1 MPTTLSGKLLTNY
14 RTTSKYSEVFKYPSS
29 LDTSYE
35 LASYFLLD
43 DFLILVEEN
52 SASRKLI
59 IDNITNSTRVLTK
72 DLTTFQNPLYL
83 LDPVEKTLAIL
94 AKPNIVATL
103 KLTNGV
109 WGDLQSTTL
118 VSNLPEYT
126 AQPIFHSRKVF
137 IPSGSNVYI
146 VDVTRTDGAVVT
158 KTFST
163 TDQITAI
170 EVDLRANNFYMTGR
184 NTAIIY
190 SYDLNSVITASATLQ
205 QVGSFRVRADKR
217 PIYLNTITNL
227 FLGYQGYNLVS
238 SFNDG
243 SVYKFNTS
251 NRSAKEIM
259 SVLGDVHYLNGVKDQ
274 YSVISTSDLE
284 VKLYD
289 FSKEEEIQLE
299 HNSHDPL
306 KALKPFITSQFLLI
320 GDKTGSIS
328 FYKLEEIPTLKINY
342 VRLEAKEPTLRY
354 LDINAEVQSNNPNIK
369 IAAPI
374 EVKLEYRG
382 GVAVKTFQETG
393 QKRNFY
399 VPLTDYTNILKE
411 SSLFLG
417 SGLISYTLTS
427 LVSGVQVRDT
437 YDLSSLDQQ
446 ALTDENVVLQGKL
459 SKFYLKDV
467 YSAEDALYFKMMYLS
482 QAANSLLLT
491 FNNTEKILF
500 TKEKEEIVRSYYQN
514 IHNNGVLGNCNTI
527 ITFKDKNL
535 ITNKNEDWAQNYTV
549 INTNGISDADHTFI
563 RMDSTTRIST
573 KDFIQLKPSTTYKLS
588 IKRLTK
594 NNIYYKITLSTVAD
608 YRVPNSRLDEDVWVK
623 NSSFT
628 TFTTPATC
636 KYGIISLGSDTPLTT
651 NVLGRDIE
659 VTLEEYDDYKE
670 VAPVDKYHLFKL
682 PHVTSHLTSNKI
694 PLKVDLIE
702 NGVVRET
709 ISTTKEV
716 TPKYAYKDIK
726 YSTSDGDLRYQ
737 DELLLT
743 ELEQGPK
750 TEFLKDNTY
759 TPTIIP
765 ISKQDIKL
773 TDDSKLGN
781 IISGEGE
788 VGYLSFPI
796 RSDYAK
802 HLYKS
807 DTLVMDIYINGYRL
821 PRTNSQQ
828 QYNLEIGSLRVDYP
842 VRDLQ
847 KILTNQQL
855 NDLFNKNVS
864 DVACGVSMIAVVR
877 RKSLISTELVLC
889 SYTVSDTYQN
899 DIKALQGNGIYIP
912 FKTSHNNLTQ
922 AQLRLFIRNKGDN
935 LISRYNPS
943 NYTLTLDLK
952 NKQIL
957 VQLLGTTNLGIGS
970 ELIIVDSGYLT
981 NTVKYVNTNTTY
993 RMDSLPLVYFD
1004 SDNNIYNGLTA
1015 KAEDLDVMV
1024 NGLTLIPMK
1033 DYTVIEPTLIN
1044 TPTMLIFKNYL
1055 PVGSTVEV
1063 NYLPE
1068 NCQRVVTWSKPAV
1081 GTTNKFS
1088 LDDERNV
1095 FVKGTFETFVN
1106 NLKIDEDKV
1115 QVLNNR
1121 TIAINVDKPR
1131 NVMVRFSNK
1140 PHSNLKLIE
1149 DTCKFNTID
1158 INDNNYHSG
1167 IGDSELSLFDT
1178 TSLGRST
1185 DIGKVALYDLLEAE
1199 RNNHQQNEPIILDC
1213 NESST
1218 LLTDIYL
1225 DSKYIE
1231 NQYLTRDLIINANEV
1246 SLPNQKPDINN
1257 PNI

>member
-1 MPTTLSGKLLTNY
+1 MPTTLSGKLLANY
-14 RTTSKYSEVFKYPSS
+14 RTTSKYSEVFKYPPS
-29 LDTSYE
+29 LDAGFQ
-35 LASYFLLD
+35 LAAYFLLD

-59 IDNITNSTRVLTK
+59 IVNITNSTRVLTK
-72 DLTTFQNPLYL
+72 DITTFQNPLYL

-170 EVDLRANNFYMTGR
+170 EVDLRANNFYMAGR

-274 YSVISTSDLE
+274 YSVIATSDLE

-306 KALKPFITSQFLLI
+306 KALKPFITSQFLLL

-342 VRLEAKEPTLRY
+342 VRLEAKKPTLRY
-354 LDINAEVQSNNPNIK
+354 LDINAEIQSDNPNIK
-369 IAAPI
+369 VAAPI

-399 VPLTDYTNILKE
+399 VPLTEYTTILNE

-427 LVSGVQVRDT
+427 LVSGVQIRDT

-446 ALTDENVVLQGKL
+446 TLTDENVVFNGKL
-459 SKFYLKDV
+459 SKFYIKDL
-467 YSAEDALYFKMMYLS
+467 YTAEGALYFKMMYLS
-482 QAANSLLLT
+482 QASSSLLLT
-491 FNNTEKILF
+491 FNSREKILF
-500 TKEKEEIVRSYYQN
+500 TKETEDIARSYKQSMGT
-514 IHNNGVLGNCNTI
+514 NGLLDTCKTI
-527 ITFKDKNL
+527 ITFKDGN
-535 ITNKNEDWAQNYTV
+535 NQGEDN
-549 INTNGISDADHTFI
+549 
-563 RMDSTTRIST
+563 
-573 KDFIQLKPSTTYKLS
+573 
-588 IKRLTK
+588 
-594 NNIYYKITLSTVAD
+594 
-608 YRVPNSRLDEDVWVK
+608 
-623 NSSFT
+623 
-628 TFTTPATC
+628 
-636 KYGIISLGSDTPLTT
+636 
-651 NVLGRDIE
+651 
-659 VTLEEYDDYKE
+659 DYKE
-670 VAPVDKYHLFKL
+670 VAPVDKYRLFKL
-682 PHVTSHLTSNKI
+682 PKLTSPITSSKI
-694 PLKVDLIE
+694 PVRIDLVERGTI
-702 NGVVRET
+702 RET
-709 ISTTKEV
+709 INITKTV

-765 ISKQDIKL
+765 ISKHDIKL

-828 QYNLEIGSLRVDYP
+828 QYNLETGALRVDYP

-864 DVACGVSMIAVVR
+864 DAACGVTMIAVVR
-877 RKSLISTELVLC
+877 RKSLISTELLLC

-899 DIKALQGNGIYIP
+899 DIEALQGNGIYIP
-912 FKTSHNNLTQ
+912 FKTNHNNLTQ

-1015 KAEDLDVMV
+1015 RAEDLDVMV

-1044 TPTMLIFKNYL
+1044 TPTMLIFKNYI

-1106 NLKIDEDKV
+1106 NLKIDEGKV

-1121 TIAINVDKPR
+1121 TIAINVANPR

-1149 DTCKFNTID
+1149 DTCKFKTID
-1158 INDNNYHSG
+1158 INDNNYHSS

-1231 NQYLTRDLIINANEV
+1231 NQYLTRDLIIDANEV
-1246 SLPNQKPDINN
+1246 SLPNQKPDIIN

>member
-29 LDTSYE
+29 LDTGYE
-35 LASYFLLD
+35 LTSYFLLD

-59 IDNITNSTRVLTK
+59 IDNVTNSTRVLTK
-72 DLTTFQNPLYL
+72 DLTTLQNPLYL

-126 AQPIFHSRKVF
+126 AQPVFHSRKVF
-137 IPSGSNVYI
+137 IPSGSKVYI

-158 KTFST
+158 KTFSN

-170 EVDLRANNFYMTGR
+170 EVDLRANNFYMAGR
-184 NTAIIY
+184 NIAIIY
-190 SYDLNSVITASATLQ
+190 SYDLNSVITASATLK

-227 FLGYQGYNLVS
+227 FLGHQGYNLVS

-306 KALKPFITSQFLLI
+306 KALKPFITSQFLLL

-342 VRLEAKEPTLRY
+342 VRLEAKTPTLRY
-354 LDINAEVQSNNPNIK
+354 LDINAEIQSDNPNIK
-369 IAAPI
+369 VAAPI

-399 VPLTDYTNILKE
+399 VPLTEYTTILNE

-427 LVSGVQVRDT
+427 LVSGVQIRDT
-437 YDLSSLDQQ
+437 YDLSSLNQQ
-446 ALTDENVVLQGKL
+446 TLTDENVVFNGKL
-459 SKFYLKDV
+459 SKFYIKDL
-467 YSAEDALYFKMMYLS
+467 YTAEGALYFKMMYLS
-482 QAANSLLLT
+482 QARSSLLLT
-491 FNNTEKILF
+491 FNSREKILF
-500 TKEKEEIVRSYYQN
+500 TKETEDIARSYKQSMGT
-514 IHNNGVLGNCNTI
+514 NGLLDTCKTI
-527 ITFKDKNL
+527 ITFKDG
-535 ITNKNEDWAQNYTV
+535 
-549 INTNGISDADHTFI
+549 NTQGES
-563 RMDSTTRIST
+563 
-573 KDFIQLKPSTTYKLS
+573 
-588 IKRLTK
+588 
-594 NNIYYKITLSTVAD
+594 
-608 YRVPNSRLDEDVWVK
+608 
-623 NSSFT
+623 
-628 TFTTPATC
+628 
-636 KYGIISLGSDTPLTT
+636 
-651 NVLGRDIE
+651 
-659 VTLEEYDDYKE
+659 DDYKE
-670 VAPVDKYHLFKL
+670 VAPVDKYRLFKL
-682 PHVTSHLTSNKI
+682 PKLTSPITSSKI
-694 PLKVDLIE
+694 PVRIDLVERGTI
-702 NGVVRET
+702 RET
-709 ISTTKEV
+709 INITKTV
-716 TPKYAYKDIK
+716 TPKYSYKDIK

-743 ELEQGPK
+743 ELEQGSK
-750 TEFLKDNTY
+750 EEFLKDNTY
-759 TPTIIP
+759 TPTIVP
-765 ISKQDIKL
+765 ISKTEIKL

-796 RSDYAK
+796 RSDYAR

-821 PRTNSQQ
+821 PRSNSQQ
-828 QYNLEIGSLRVDYP
+828 QYNLETGALRVDYP

-847 KILTNQQL
+847 KILTSKQI
-855 NDLFNKNVS
+855 NDLFDKNIS
-864 DVACGVSMIAVVR
+864 DAACGVTMIAVVR
-877 RKSLISTELVLC
+877 RKSLISTELLLC

-899 DIKALQGNGIYIP
+899 DIEALQGNGIYIP
-912 FKTSHNNLTQ
+912 FKTTHTNLTQ

-1024 NGLTLIPMK
+1024 NGLTLIPDK

-1044 TPTMLIFKNYL
+1044 TPTMLIFKNYI
-1055 PVGSTVEV
+1055 PVDSTIEV

-1106 NLKIDEDKV
+1106 NLKIDEAKV

-1149 DTCKFNTID
+1149 DNCKFTTID
-1158 INDNNYHSG
+1158 INDNNYHTG
-1167 IGDSELSLFDT
+1167 IGDSELSLYDT

-1185 DIGKVALYDLLEAE
+1185 DIGKVVLYDLLESK
-1199 RNNHQQNEPIILDC
+1199 RDNHQQNEPIILDC

-1225 DSKYIE
+1225 DSRYIE
-1231 NQYLTRDLIINANEV
+1231 NQYITRDLIIDANEV
-1246 SLPNQKPDINN
+1246 NLPNRKPDITN

>member
-29 LDTSYE
+29 LDTGYE

-59 IDNITNSTRVLTK
+59 IDNVTNSTRVLTK
-72 DLTTFQNPLYL
+72 DLTTLQNPLYL

-126 AQPIFHSRKVF
+126 AQPVFHSRKVF
-137 IPSGSNVYI
+137 IPSGSKVYI

-158 KTFST
+158 KTFSN

-170 EVDLRANNFYMTGR
+170 EVDLRANNFYMAGR
-184 NTAIIY
+184 NIAIIY
-190 SYDLNSVITASATLQ
+190 SYDLNSVITASATLK

-227 FLGYQGYNLVS
+227 FLGHQGYNLVS

-306 KALKPFITSQFLLI
+306 KALKPFITSQFLLL

-342 VRLEAKEPTLRY
+342 VRLEAKTPTLRY
-354 LDINAEVQSNNPNIK
+354 LDINAEIQSDNPNIK
-369 IAAPI
+369 VAAPI

-399 VPLTDYTNILKE
+399 VPLTEYTSILNE

-427 LVSGVQVRDT
+427 LVSGVQIRDT
-437 YDLSSLDQQ
+437 YDLSSLNQQ
-446 ALTDENVVLQGKL
+446 TLTDENVVFNGKL
-459 SKFYLKDV
+459 SKFYIKDL
-467 YSAEDALYFKMMYLS
+467 YTAEGALYFKMMYLS
-482 QAANSLLLT
+482 QARSSLLLT
-491 FNNTEKILF
+491 FNSREKILF
-500 TKEKEEIVRSYYQN
+500 TKETEDIARSYKQSMGT
-514 IHNNGVLGNCNTI
+514 NGLLDTCKTI
-527 ITFKDKNL
+527 ITFKDG
-535 ITNKNEDWAQNYTV
+535 
-549 INTNGISDADHTFI
+549 NTQGES
-563 RMDSTTRIST
+563 
-573 KDFIQLKPSTTYKLS
+573 
-588 IKRLTK
+588 
-594 NNIYYKITLSTVAD
+594 
-608 YRVPNSRLDEDVWVK
+608 
-623 NSSFT
+623 
-628 TFTTPATC
+628 
-636 KYGIISLGSDTPLTT
+636 
-651 NVLGRDIE
+651 
-659 VTLEEYDDYKE
+659 DDYKE
-670 VAPVDKYHLFKL
+670 VAPVDKYRLFKL
-682 PHVTSHLTSNKI
+682 PKLTTPITSSKI
-694 PLKVDLIE
+694 PVRIDLVERGTI
-702 NGVVRET
+702 RET
-709 ISTTKEV
+709 INITKTV
-716 TPKYAYKDIK
+716 TPKYSYKDIK

-743 ELEQGPK
+743 ELEQGSK
-750 TEFLKDNTY
+750 EEFLKDNTY
-759 TPTIIP
+759 TPTIVP
-765 ISKQDIKL
+765 ISKTEIKL

-796 RSDYAK
+796 RSDYAR
-802 HLYKS
+802 HLYKN

-821 PRTNSQQ
+821 PRSNSQQ
-828 QYNLEIGSLRVDYP
+828 QYNLETGALRVDYP

-847 KILTNQQL
+847 KILTSKQI
-855 NDLFNKNVS
+855 NDLFDKNIS
-864 DVACGVSMIAVVR
+864 DAACGVTMIAVVR
-877 RKSLISTELVLC
+877 RKSLISTELLLC

-899 DIKALQGNGIYIP
+899 DIEALQGNGIYIP
-912 FKTSHNNLTQ
+912 FKTTHTNLTQ

-1024 NGLTLIPMK
+1024 NGLTLIPDK
-1033 DYTVIEPTLIN
+1033 DYTVIEPTLVN
-1044 TPTMLIFKNYL
+1044 TPTMLIFKNYI
-1055 PVGSTVEV
+1055 PVDSTIEV

-1106 NLKIDEDKV
+1106 NLKIDEAKV

-1149 DTCKFNTID
+1149 DNCKFTAID
-1158 INDNNYHSG
+1158 INDNNYHTG
-1167 IGDSELSLFDT
+1167 IGDSELSLYDT

-1185 DIGKVALYDLLEAE
+1185 DIGKVVLYDLLESK
-1199 RNNHQQNEPIILDC
+1199 RDNHQQNEPIILDC

-1225 DSKYIE
+1225 DSRYIE
-1231 NQYLTRDLIINANEV
+1231 NQYITRDLIIDANEV
-1246 SLPNQKPDINN
+1246 NLPNRKPDITN

>member
-1 MPTTLSGKLLTNY
+1 MPTTLSGNLLTNY
-14 RTTSKYSEVFKYPSS
+14 RTTSKYSEVFKYPPS
-29 LDTSYE
+29 LDAGFQ
-35 LASYFLLD
+35 LAAYFLLD

-52 SASRKLI
+52 SASKKLI
-59 IDNITNSTRVLTK
+59 IVNITNSTRVLTK

-170 EVDLRANNFYMTGR
+170 EVDLRANNFYMAGR

-190 SYDLNSVITASATLQ
+190 SYNLNSVITASATLQ

-306 KALKPFITSQFLLI
+306 KALKPFITSQFLLL

-342 VRLEAKEPTLRY
+342 VRLEAKKPTLRY
-354 LDINAEVQSNNPNIK
+354 LDINAEIQSDNPNIK
-369 IAAPI
+369 VAAPI

-399 VPLTDYTNILKE
+399 VPLTEYSTILNE

-427 LVSGVQVRDT
+427 LVSGVQIRDT

-446 ALTDENVVLQGKL
+446 TLTDENVVFNGKL
-459 SKFYLKDV
+459 SKFYIKDL
-467 YSAEDALYFKMMYLS
+467 YTAEGALYFKMMYLS
-482 QAANSLLLT
+482 QARSSLLLT
-491 FNNTEKILF
+491 FNSREKILF
-500 TKEKEEIVRSYYQN
+500 TKETEDIARSYKQSMGT
-514 IHNNGVLGNCNTI
+514 NGLLDTCKTI
-527 ITFKDKNL
+527 ITFKDGN
-535 ITNKNEDWAQNYTV
+535 NQGEDN
-549 INTNGISDADHTFI
+549 
-563 RMDSTTRIST
+563 
-573 KDFIQLKPSTTYKLS
+573 
-588 IKRLTK
+588 
-594 NNIYYKITLSTVAD
+594 
-608 YRVPNSRLDEDVWVK
+608 
-623 NSSFT
+623 
-628 TFTTPATC
+628 
-636 KYGIISLGSDTPLTT
+636 
-651 NVLGRDIE
+651 
-659 VTLEEYDDYKE
+659 DYKE
-670 VAPVDKYHLFKL
+670 VAPVDKYRLFKL
-682 PHVTSHLTSNKI
+682 PKLTSPITSSKI
-694 PLKVDLIE
+694 PVRIDLVERGTI
-702 NGVVRET
+702 RET
-709 ISTTKEV
+709 INITKTV

-765 ISKQDIKL
+765 ISKHDIKL

-807 DTLVMDIYINGYRL
+807 DTLIMDIYINGYRL

-828 QYNLEIGSLRVDYP
+828 QYNLETGALRVDYP

-847 KILTNQQL
+847 KILTSKQI
-855 NDLFNKNVS
+855 NDLFDKNIS
-864 DVACGVSMIAVVR
+864 DAACGVTMIAVVR
-877 RKSLISTELVLC
+877 RKSLISTELLLC

-899 DIKALQGNGIYIP
+899 DIEALQGNGIYIP
-912 FKTSHNNLTQ
+912 FKTNHNNLTQ

-1044 TPTMLIFKNYL
+1044 TPTMLIFKNYI

-1106 NLKIDEDKV
+1106 NLKIDEAKV

-1121 TIAINVDKPR
+1121 TIAINVANPR

-1149 DTCKFNTID
+1149 DSCKFNTID

-1185 DIGKVALYDLLEAE
+1185 DIGKVALYDLLEDE

-1231 NQYLTRDLIINANEV
+1231 NQYLTRDLIIDANEV
-1246 SLPNQKPDINN
+1246 SLPNQKPDIIN

>member
-1 MPTTLSGKLLTNY
+1 MPTTLSGNLLTNY
-14 RTTSKYSEVFKYPSS
+14 RTTSKYSEVFKYPPS
-29 LDTSYE
+29 LDAGFQ
-35 LASYFLLD
+35 LAAYFLLD

-59 IDNITNSTRVLTK
+59 IVNITNSTRVLTK

-137 IPSGSNVYI
+137 IPSGSKVYI

-170 EVDLRANNFYMTGR
+170 EVDLRANNFYMAGR

-306 KALKPFITSQFLLI
+306 KALKPFITSQFLLL

-342 VRLEAKEPTLRY
+342 VRLEAKKPTLRY
-354 LDINAEVQSNNPNIK
+354 LDINAEIQSDNPNIK
-369 IAAPI
+369 VAAPI

-399 VPLTDYTNILKE
+399 VPLTEYTTILNE

-427 LVSGVQVRDT
+427 LVSGVQIRDT

-446 ALTDENVVLQGKL
+446 TLTDENVVFNGKL
-459 SKFYLKDV
+459 SKFYIKDL
-467 YSAEDALYFKMMYLS
+467 YTAEGALYFKMMYLS
-482 QAANSLLLT
+482 QARSSLLLT
-491 FNNTEKILF
+491 FNSREKILF
-500 TKEKEEIVRSYYQN
+500 TKETEDIARSYKQSMGT
-514 IHNNGVLGNCNTI
+514 NGLLDTCKTI
-527 ITFKDKNL
+527 ITFKD
-535 ITNKNEDWAQNYTV
+535 
-549 INTNGISDADHTFI
+549 G
-563 RMDSTTRIST
+563 
-573 KDFIQLKPSTTYKLS
+573 
-588 IKRLTK
+588 
-594 NNIYYKITLSTVAD
+594 NNQGES
-608 YRVPNSRLDEDVWVK
+608 
-623 NSSFT
+623 
-628 TFTTPATC
+628 
-636 KYGIISLGSDTPLTT
+636 
-651 NVLGRDIE
+651 
-659 VTLEEYDDYKE
+659 DDYKE
-670 VAPVDKYHLFKL
+670 VTPVDKYRLFKL
-682 PHVTSHLTSNKI
+682 PKLTSPITSSKI
-694 PLKVDLIE
+694 PVRIDLVERGTI
-702 NGVVRET
+702 RET
-709 ISTTKEV
+709 INITKTV

-765 ISKQDIKL
+765 ISKHDIKL

-828 QYNLEIGSLRVDYP
+828 QYNLETGALRVDYP

-864 DVACGVSMIAVVR
+864 DAACGVTMIAVVR
-877 RKSLISTELVLC
+877 RKSLISTELLLC

-899 DIKALQGNGIYIP
+899 DIEALQGNGIYIP
-912 FKTSHNNLTQ
+912 FKTNHNNLTQ

-1044 TPTMLIFKNYL
+1044 TPTMLIFKNYI

-1106 NLKIDEDKV
+1106 NLKIDEAKV

-1121 TIAINVDKPR
+1121 TIAINVANPR

-1149 DTCKFNTID
+1149 DACKFNTID

-1185 DIGKVALYDLLEAE
+1185 DIGKVALYDLLEDE

-1231 NQYLTRDLIINANEV
+1231 NQYLTRDLIIDANEV
-1246 SLPNQKPDINN
+1246 SLPNHKPDIIN

>member
-1 MPTTLSGKLLTNY
+1 MPTTLSGELLANY
-14 RTTSKYSEVFKYPSS
+14 RTTSKYSEVFKYPPS
-29 LDTSYE
+29 LDAGFQ
-35 LASYFLLD
+35 LATYFLLD

-52 SASRKLI
+52 SASKKLI
-59 IDNITNSTRVLTK
+59 IVNITNSTRVLTK

-170 EVDLRANNFYMTGR
+170 EVDLRANNFYMAGR

-190 SYDLNSVITASATLQ
+190 SYNLNSVITASATLQ

-306 KALKPFITSQFLLI
+306 KALKPFITSQFLLL

-342 VRLEAKEPTLRY
+342 VRLEAKKPTLRY
-354 LDINAEVQSNNPNIK
+354 LDINAEIQSDNPNIK
-369 IAAPI
+369 VAAPI

-399 VPLTDYTNILKE
+399 VPLNEYSTILNE

-427 LVSGVQVRDT
+427 LVSGVQIRDT

-446 ALTDENVVLQGKL
+446 TLTDENVVFNGKL
-459 SKFYLKDV
+459 SKFYIKDL
-467 YSAEDALYFKMMYLS
+467 YTAEGALYFKMMYLS
-482 QAANSLLLT
+482 QARSSLLLT
-491 FNNTEKILF
+491 FNSREKILF
-500 TKEKEEIVRSYYQN
+500 TKETEDIARSYKQSMGT
-514 IHNNGVLGNCNTI
+514 NGLLDTCKTI
-527 ITFKDKNL
+527 ITFKDGN
-535 ITNKNEDWAQNYTV
+535 NQGEDN
-549 INTNGISDADHTFI
+549 
-563 RMDSTTRIST
+563 
-573 KDFIQLKPSTTYKLS
+573 
-588 IKRLTK
+588 
-594 NNIYYKITLSTVAD
+594 
-608 YRVPNSRLDEDVWVK
+608 
-623 NSSFT
+623 
-628 TFTTPATC
+628 
-636 KYGIISLGSDTPLTT
+636 
-651 NVLGRDIE
+651 
-659 VTLEEYDDYKE
+659 DYKE
-670 VAPVDKYHLFKL
+670 VAPVDKYRLFKL
-682 PHVTSHLTSNKI
+682 PKLTSPITSSKI
-694 PLKVDLIE
+694 PVRIDLVERGTI
-702 NGVVRET
+702 RET
-709 ISTTKEV
+709 INITKTV

-765 ISKQDIKL
+765 ISKHDIKL

-828 QYNLEIGSLRVDYP
+828 QYNLETGALRVDYP

-855 NDLFNKNVS
+855 NDLFDKNVS
-864 DVACGVSMIAVVR
+864 DAACGVSMIAVVR
-877 RKSLISTELVLC
+877 RKSLISTELLLC

-899 DIKALQGNGIYIP
+899 DIEALQGNGIYIP
-912 FKTSHNNLTQ
+912 FKTNHNNLTQ

-1015 KAEDLDVMV
+1015 RAEDLDVMV

-1044 TPTMLIFKNYL
+1044 TPTMLIFKNYI

-1106 NLKIDEDKV
+1106 NLKIDEAKV

-1121 TIAINVDKPR
+1121 TIAINVANPR

-1149 DTCKFNTID
+1149 DACKFNTID
-1158 INDNNYHSG
+1158 INDNNYHSN

-1231 NQYLTRDLIINANEV
+1231 NQYLTRDLIIDANEV
-1246 SLPNQKPDINN
+1246 SLPNQKPDIIN

>member
-1 MPTTLSGKLLTNY
+1 MSG
-14 RTTSKYSEVFKYPSS
+14 
-29 LDTSYE
+29 
-35 LASYFLLD
+35 
-43 DFLILVEEN
+43 
-52 SASRKLI
+52 
-59 IDNITNSTRVLTK
+59 STAPVSVDMAPEQRNMKSVLTRR
-72 DLTTFQNPLYL
+72 L
-83 LDPVEKTLAIL
+83 L
-94 AKPNIVATL
+94 
-103 KLTNGV
+103 
-109 WGDLQSTTL
+109 S
-118 VSNLPEYT
+118 SS
-126 AQPIFHSRKVF
+126 F
-137 IPSGSNVYI
+137 
-146 VDVTRTDGAVVT
+146 
-158 KTFST
+158 TFS
-163 TDQITAI
+163 
-170 EVDLRANNFYMTGR
+170 R
-184 NTAIIY
+184 
-190 SYDLNSVITASATLQ
+190 
-205 QVGSFRVRADKR
+205 
-217 PIYLNTITNL
+217 
-227 FLGYQGYNLVS
+227 
-238 SFNDG
+238 
-243 SVYKFNTS
+243 
-251 NRSAKEIM
+251 
-259 SVLGDVHYLNGVKDQ
+259 
-274 YSVISTSDLE
+274 
-284 VKLYD
+284 
-289 FSKEEEIQLE
+289 
-299 HNSHDPL
+299 
-306 KALKPFITSQFLLI
+306 
-320 GDKTGSIS
+320 
-328 FYKLEEIPTLKINY
+328 
-342 VRLEAKEPTLRY
+342 
-354 LDINAEVQSNNPNIK
+354 
-369 IAAPI
+369 
-374 EVKLEYRG
+374 
-382 GVAVKTFQETG
+382 
-393 QKRNFY
+393 
-399 VPLTDYTNILKE
+399 
-411 SSLFLG
+411 
-417 SGLISYTLTS
+417 
-427 LVSGVQVRDT
+427 
-437 YDLSSLDQQ
+437 
-446 ALTDENVVLQGKL
+446 
-459 SKFYLKDV
+459 
-467 YSAEDALYFKMMYLS
+467 
-482 QAANSLLLT
+482 
-491 FNNTEKILF
+491 EKILF
-500 TKEKEEIVRSYYQN
+500 TKETEDIARSYKQSMGT
-514 IHNNGVLGNCNTI
+514 NGLLDTCKTI
-527 ITFKDKNL
+527 ITFKDGN
-535 ITNKNEDWAQNYTV
+535 NQGEDN
-549 INTNGISDADHTFI
+549 
-563 RMDSTTRIST
+563 
-573 KDFIQLKPSTTYKLS
+573 
-588 IKRLTK
+588 
-594 NNIYYKITLSTVAD
+594 
-608 YRVPNSRLDEDVWVK
+608 
-623 NSSFT
+623 
-628 TFTTPATC
+628 
-636 KYGIISLGSDTPLTT
+636 
-651 NVLGRDIE
+651 
-659 VTLEEYDDYKE
+659 DYKE
-670 VAPVDKYHLFKL
+670 VAPVDKYRLFKL
-682 PHVTSHLTSNKI
+682 PKLTSPITSSKI
-694 PLKVDLIE
+694 PVRIDLVERGTI
-702 NGVVRET
+702 RET
-709 ISTTKEV
+709 INITKTV

-765 ISKQDIKL
+765 ISKHDIKL

-807 DTLVMDIYINGYRL
+807 DTLIMDIYINGYRL

-828 QYNLEIGSLRVDYP
+828 QYNLETGALRVDYP

-864 DVACGVSMIAVVR
+864 DAACGVTMIAVVR
-877 RKSLISTELVLC
+877 RKSLISTELLLC

-899 DIKALQGNGIYIP
+899 DIEALQGNGIYIP
-912 FKTSHNNLTQ
+912 FKTNHNNLTQ

-1044 TPTMLIFKNYL
+1044 TPTMLIFKNYI

-1106 NLKIDEDKV
+1106 NLKIDEAKV

-1121 TIAINVDKPR
+1121 TIAINVANPR

-1149 DTCKFNTID
+1149 DACKFNTID
-1158 INDNNYHSG
+1158 INDNNYHSS
-1167 IGDSELSLFDT
+1167 IGDSELSLFDI

-1231 NQYLTRDLIINANEV
+1231 NQYLTRDLIIDANEV
-1246 SLPNQKPDINN
+1246 SLPNQKPDIIN

>member
-1 MPTTLSGKLLTNY
+1 MPTTLSGELLANY
-14 RTTSKYSEVFKYPSS
+14 RTTSKYSEVFKYPPS
-29 LDTSYE
+29 LDAGFQ
-35 LASYFLLD
+35 LAAYFLLD

-59 IDNITNSTRVLTK
+59 IVNITNSTRVLTK

-137 IPSGSNVYI
+137 IPSGSKVYI

-170 EVDLRANNFYMTGR
+170 EVDLRANNFYMAGR

-190 SYDLNSVITASATLQ
+190 SYNLNSVITASATLQ

-251 NRSAKEIM
+251 NRSAKEII

-306 KALKPFITSQFLLI
+306 KALKPFITSQFLLL

-342 VRLEAKEPTLRY
+342 VRLEAKKPTLRY
-354 LDINAEVQSNNPNIK
+354 LDINAEIQSDNPNIK
-369 IAAPI
+369 VSAPI

-382 GVAVKTFQETG
+382 GVTVKTFQETG

-399 VPLTDYTNILKE
+399 VPLTEYNTILNE

-427 LVSGVQVRDT
+427 LVSGVQIRDT

-446 ALTDENVVLQGKL
+446 TLTDENVVFNGKL
-459 SKFYLKDV
+459 SKFYIKDL
-467 YSAEDALYFKMMYLS
+467 YTAEGALYFKMMYLS
-482 QAANSLLLT
+482 QARSSLLLT
-491 FNNTEKILF
+491 FNSREKILF
-500 TKEKEEIVRSYYQN
+500 TKETEDIARSYKQSMGT
-514 IHNNGVLGNCNTI
+514 NGLLDTCKTI
-527 ITFKDKNL
+527 ITFKDGNDQG
-535 ITNKNEDWAQNYTV
+535 EDN
-549 INTNGISDADHTFI
+549 
-563 RMDSTTRIST
+563 
-573 KDFIQLKPSTTYKLS
+573 
-588 IKRLTK
+588 
-594 NNIYYKITLSTVAD
+594 
-608 YRVPNSRLDEDVWVK
+608 
-623 NSSFT
+623 
-628 TFTTPATC
+628 
-636 KYGIISLGSDTPLTT
+636 
-651 NVLGRDIE
+651 
-659 VTLEEYDDYKE
+659 DYKE
-670 VAPVDKYHLFKL
+670 VAPVDKYRLFKL
-682 PHVTSHLTSNKI
+682 PKLTSPITSSKI
-694 PLKVDLIE
+694 PVRIDLVERGTI
-702 NGVVRET
+702 RET
-709 ISTTKEV
+709 INITKEV

-765 ISKQDIKL
+765 ISKHDIKL

-828 QYNLEIGSLRVDYP
+828 QYNLETGALRVDYP

-855 NDLFNKNVS
+855 NDLFDKNVS
-864 DVACGVSMIAVVR
+864 DAACGVTMIAVVR
-877 RKSLISTELVLC
+877 RKSLISTELLLC

-899 DIKALQGNGIYIP
+899 DIEALQGNGIYIP
-912 FKTSHNNLTQ
+912 FKTNHNNLTQ

-1015 KAEDLDVMV
+1015 RAEDLDVMV

-1044 TPTMLIFKNYL
+1044 TPTMLIFKNYI

-1106 NLKIDEDKV
+1106 NLKIDEAKV

-1121 TIAINVDKPR
+1121 TIAINVANPR

-1149 DTCKFNTID
+1149 DACKFNTID
-1158 INDNNYHSG
+1158 INDNNYHSS
-1167 IGDSELSLFDT
+1167 IGDSEISLFDT

-1231 NQYLTRDLIINANEV
+1231 NQYLTRDLIIDANEV
-1246 SLPNQKPDINN
+1246 SLPNQKPDIIN

>member
-29 LDTSYE
+29 LDTGYE
-35 LASYFLLD
+35 LVTYFLLD
-43 DFLILVEEN
+43 DFLIFVEEN

-59 IDNITNSTRVLTK
+59 IVNITTSARVLTK

-83 LDPVEKTLAIL
+83 LDPVENTLAII

-103 KLTNGV
+103 KLTKGV
-109 WGDLQSTTL
+109 WGDLQTL
-118 VSNLPEYT
+118 TLASDLPEYT
-126 AQPIFHSRKVF
+126 ADPIFRLNRVF
-137 IPSGSNVYI
+137 IPSGSNLVV
-146 VDVTRTDGAVVT
+146 VDVTRPDGAVVT

-170 EVDLRANNFYMTGR
+170 EVDLRENNFYMAGR
-184 NTAIIY
+184 NIAIIY
-190 SYDLNSVITASATLQ
+190 RYDLNSVITTAALN
-205 QVGSFRVRADKR
+205 QVCSFRLRADKR
-217 PIYLNTITNL
+217 PAYLNTITNL
-227 FLGYQGYNLVS
+227 FLGHQGRNLVS

-251 NRSAKEIM
+251 DHSAKEIM
-259 SVLGDVHYLNGVKDQ
+259 SVLGDVRYLNGIKDQ
-274 YSVISTSDLE
+274 YSVIATSDLE

-289 FSKEEEIQLE
+289 FSKNEEIQLE

-306 KALKPFITSQFLLI
+306 KALDPFITSQFLLL

-328 FYKLEEIPTLKINY
+328 FYKLEEIPILKINY

-354 LDINAEVQSNNPNIK
+354 LDINAEVQNDNPNIK
-369 IAAPI
+369 IAAPV

-399 VPLTDYTNILKE
+399 VPLTEYTNILKE

-417 SGLISYTLTS
+417 NGLISYTLTS

-437 YDLSSLDQQ
+437 YDLSNLDQQ
-446 ALTDENVVLQGKL
+446 TLTDENVVFNGKL
-459 SKFYLKDV
+459 SKFYIKDL
-467 YSAEDALYFKMMYLS
+467 YTAEGALYFKMMYLS
-482 QAANSLLLT
+482 QARSSLLLT
-491 FNNTEKILF
+491 FNSREKILF
-500 TKEKEEIVRSYYQN
+500 TKETEDIARSYKQSMGT
-514 IHNNGVLGNCNTI
+514 NGLLDTCNTI
-527 ITFKDKNL
+527 ITFKDGNDQG
-535 ITNKNEDWAQNYTV
+535 EDN
-549 INTNGISDADHTFI
+549 
-563 RMDSTTRIST
+563 
-573 KDFIQLKPSTTYKLS
+573 
-588 IKRLTK
+588 
-594 NNIYYKITLSTVAD
+594 
-608 YRVPNSRLDEDVWVK
+608 
-623 NSSFT
+623 
-628 TFTTPATC
+628 
-636 KYGIISLGSDTPLTT
+636 
-651 NVLGRDIE
+651 
-659 VTLEEYDDYKE
+659 DYKE
-670 VAPVDKYHLFKL
+670 VTPVDKYRLFKL
-682 PHVTSHLTSNKI
+682 PKLTSPITSSKI
-694 PLKVDLIE
+694 PVRIDLVERGTI
-702 NGVVRET
+702 RET
-709 ISTTKEV
+709 INITKTV

-750 TEFLKDNTY
+750 EEFLKDNTY

-828 QYNLEIGSLRVDYP
+828 QYNLETGALRVDYP

-864 DVACGVSMIAVVR
+864 DTACGVSMIAVVR
-877 RKSLISTELVLC
+877 RKSLISTELLLC
-889 SYTVSDTYQN
+889 SYTVTDTYQN
-899 DIKALQGNGIYIP
+899 DIEALQGNGIYIP
-912 FKTSHNNLTQ
+912 FKTTHSNLSQ
-922 AQLRLFIRNKGDN
+922 AELRLFIRNKGDN

-1004 SDNNIYNGLTA
+1004 NDNNIYNGLTA

-1068 NCQRVVTWSKPAV
+1068 NCQRVVAWAKPAV

-1115 QVLNNR
+1115 QVINNR
-1121 TIAINVDKPR
+1121 TIAINVAKPR

-1149 DTCKFNTID
+1149 DSYKFNTID

-1185 DIGKVALYDLLEAE
+1185 DIGKVALYDLLEDE

-1213 NESST
+1213 NESSN

-1231 NQYLTRDLIINANEV
+1231 NQYLTRDLIIDANEV
-1246 SLPNQKPDINN
+1246 SLPNHKPDIIN

>member
-1 MPTTLSGKLLTNY
+1 MPTTLSGDLLSNY
-14 RTTSKYSEVFKYPSS
+14 RATSKYSEVFKYPSS
-29 LDTSYE
+29 LDTGFE
-35 LASYFLLD
+35 LVTYFLLD
-43 DFLILVEEN
+43 DFLIFVEEN
-52 SASRKLI
+52 SKSRKLI
-59 IDNITNSTRVLTK
+59 IVNITNSTRVLTK
-72 DLTTFQNPLYL
+72 DLTSLQDPLYL
-83 LDPVEKTLAIL
+83 LDSVENTLAIL

-103 KLTNGV
+103 KLNKGV
-109 WGDLQSTTL
+109 WGDLQTNTL
-118 VSNLPEYT
+118 ESNLPEYT
-126 AQPIFHSRKVF
+126 AQPIFHSHRVF
-137 IPSGSNVYI
+137 IPSGSNLYI
-146 VDVTRTDGAVVT
+146 VDVTRPDGAVVT

-170 EVDLRANNFYMTGR
+170 EVDLRANNFYMAGR
-184 NTAIIY
+184 NIAIIY
-190 SYDLNSVITASATLQ
+190 SYDLNSVITESATLQ
-205 QVGSFRVRADKR
+205 QIGSFRLRADKR
-217 PIYLNTITNL
+217 PTYLNTITNL
-227 FLGYQGYNLVS
+227 FLGYQGYKLVS

-243 SVYKFNTS
+243 SVYKFNTNDHS
-251 NRSAKEIM
+251 TKEIM
-259 SVLGDVHYLNGVKDQ
+259 SVLGDVHYLNGIKDQ
-274 YSVISTSDLE
+274 YSVIATSDLE

-299 HNSHDPL
+299 HHSHDPL
-306 KALKPFITSQFLLI
+306 KALTPFITSQFLLL

-342 VRLEAKEPTLRY
+342 VRLEAKDPTTRY
-354 LDINAEVQSNNPNIK
+354 LDINAEIQSDNPNIK
-369 IAAPI
+369 VVAPI
-374 EVKLEYRG
+374 EVKLSYRG

-399 VPLTDYTNILKE
+399 VPLTDYPAILKE

-427 LVSGVQVRDT
+427 LVSGVQVKDT
-437 YDLSSLDQQ
+437 YDLSSLDEQT
-446 ALTDENVVLQGKL
+446 LTDENIVLQGKL

-482 QAANSLLLT
+482 QAKNSLLLT

-500 TKEKEEIVRSYYQN
+500 TNENEEIARSYYQN
-514 IHNNGVLGNCNTI
+514 IPNNDVLGDCHDL

-535 ITNKNEDWAQNYTV
+535 VSNKKEDWDQSYTV
-549 INTNGISDADHTFI
+549 INTNGVNDTDHTFD
-563 RMDSTTRIST
+563 RMNSSTRIST
-573 KDFIQLKPSTTYKLS
+573 KDFIHLKPSTTYKIS
-588 IKRLTK
+588 VNRLTK
-594 NNIYYKITLSTVAD
+594 NKIYYKMTLSTVAD
-608 YRVPNSRLDEDVWVK
+608 YRVPNSRLDEDVWIK
-623 NSSFT
+623 ISPYKI
-628 TFTTPATC
+628 FTTPPTC
-636 KYGIISLGSDTPLTT
+636 NYGIISLGSDSPLTT
-651 NVLGRDIE
+651 GALGKDVE

-682 PHVTSHLTSNKI
+682 PKLATPITSSKI
-694 PLKVDLIE
+694 PVKIDLLE
-702 NGVVRET
+702 EGVIKET
-709 ISTTKEV
+709 ICTTKTV

-743 ELEQGPK
+743 ELEQGSK
-750 TEFLKDNTY
+750 EEFLKDNTY

-765 ISKQDIKL
+765 ISKMDIKL

-828 QYNLEIGSLRVDYP
+828 QYNLETGALRVDYP

-864 DVACGVSMIAVVR
+864 DSACGVSMIAVVR
-877 RKSLISTELVLC
+877 RKSLISTELLLC

-899 DIKALQGNGIYIP
+899 DIEALQGNGIYIP
-912 FKTSHNNLTQ
+912 FKTTHSNLTQ
-922 AQLRLFIRNKGDN
+922 AELRLFIRNKGDN

-957 VQLLGTTNLGIGS
+957 VQLVGTTNLGVGS
-970 ELIIVDSGYLT
+970 ELIIVNSGYLT

-1004 SDNNIYNGLTA
+1004 NNNNIYNGLTA

-1033 DYTVIEPTLIN
+1033 DYTVIEPTLVN

-1055 PVGSTVEV
+1055 PVGSTIEV

-1106 NLKIDEDKV
+1106 NLKIDEAKV

-1149 DTCKFNTID
+1149 DNCKFNTID
-1158 INDNNYHSG
+1158 INDNNYHTG
-1167 IGDSELSLFDT
+1167 IGDAELSLYDT

-1185 DIGKVALYDLLEAE
+1185 DIGKVVLYDLLEAE

-1231 NQYLTRDLIINANEV
+1231 NQYLTRDLILDVNEV
-1246 SLPNQKPDINN
+1246 SLPKRKPDITN

>member
-1 MPTTLSGKLLTNY
+1 MPTTLSGNLLTNY
-14 RTTSKYSEVFKYPSS
+14 RTTSKYSEVFKYPPS
-29 LDTSYE
+29 LDAGFQ
-35 LASYFLLD
+35 LAAYFLLD

-52 SASRKLI
+52 SASKKLI
-59 IDNITNSTRVLTK
+59 IVNITNSTRVLTK

-137 IPSGSNVYI
+137 IPSGSKVYI

-170 EVDLRANNFYMTGR
+170 EVDLRANNFYMAGR

-205 QVGSFRVRADKR
+205 QVGSFRVRTDKR

-306 KALKPFITSQFLLI
+306 KALKPFITSQFLLL

-342 VRLEAKEPTLRY
+342 VRLEAKKPTLRY
-354 LDINAEVQSNNPNIK
+354 LDINAEIQSDNPNIK
-369 IAAPI
+369 VAAPI

-399 VPLTDYTNILKE
+399 VPLNEYSTILNE

-427 LVSGVQVRDT
+427 LVSGVQIRDT

-446 ALTDENVVLQGKL
+446 TLTDENVVFNGKL
-459 SKFYLKDV
+459 SKFYIKDL
-467 YSAEDALYFKMMYLS
+467 YTAEGALYFKMMYLS
-482 QAANSLLLT
+482 QARSSLLLT
-491 FNNTEKILF
+491 FNSREKILF
-500 TKEKEEIVRSYYQN
+500 TKETEDIARSYKQSMGT
-514 IHNNGVLGNCNTI
+514 NGLLDTCKTI
-527 ITFKDKNL
+527 ITFKDGN
-535 ITNKNEDWAQNYTV
+535 NQGEDN
-549 INTNGISDADHTFI
+549 
-563 RMDSTTRIST
+563 
-573 KDFIQLKPSTTYKLS
+573 
-588 IKRLTK
+588 
-594 NNIYYKITLSTVAD
+594 
-608 YRVPNSRLDEDVWVK
+608 
-623 NSSFT
+623 
-628 TFTTPATC
+628 
-636 KYGIISLGSDTPLTT
+636 
-651 NVLGRDIE
+651 
-659 VTLEEYDDYKE
+659 DYKE
-670 VAPVDKYHLFKL
+670 VAPVDKYRLFKL
-682 PHVTSHLTSNKI
+682 PKLTSPITSSKI
-694 PLKVDLIE
+694 PVRIDLVERGTI
-702 NGVVRET
+702 RET
-709 ISTTKEV
+709 INITKTV

-765 ISKQDIKL
+765 ISKHDIKL

-828 QYNLEIGSLRVDYP
+828 QYNLETGALRVDYP

-864 DVACGVSMIAVVR
+864 DAACGVTMIAVVR
-877 RKSLISTELVLC
+877 RKSLISTELLLC

-899 DIKALQGNGIYIP
+899 DIEALQGNGIYIP
-912 FKTSHNNLTQ
+912 FKTNHNNLTQ

-1044 TPTMLIFKNYL
+1044 TPTMLIFKNYI

-1106 NLKIDEDKV
+1106 NLKIDEGKV

-1121 TIAINVDKPR
+1121 TIAINVANPR

-1149 DTCKFNTID
+1149 DACKFNTID
-1158 INDNNYHSG
+1158 INDNNYHSN

-1231 NQYLTRDLIINANEV
+1231 NQYLTRDLIIDANEV
-1246 SLPNQKPDINN
+1246 SLPNQKPDIIN

>member
-1 MPTTLSGKLLTNY
+1 MPTTLSGELLDNY
-14 RTTSKYSEVFKYPSS
+14 RTTSKYSEVFKYPPS
-29 LDTSYE
+29 LDAGYQ
-35 LASYFLLD
+35 LATYFLLD

-52 SASRKLI
+52 SASRKI
-59 IDNITNSTRVLTK
+59 IIVNITNSTRVLTK

-170 EVDLRANNFYMTGR
+170 EVDLRANNFYMAGR

-243 SVYKFNTS
+243 SVYKFNTA
-251 NRSAKEIM
+251 NRSSKEIM

-306 KALKPFITSQFLLI
+306 KALKPFITSQFLLL

-342 VRLEAKEPTLRY
+342 VRLEAKKPTLRY
-354 LDINAEVQSNNPNIK
+354 LDINAEIQSDNPNIK
-369 IAAPI
+369 VAAPI

-399 VPLTDYTNILKE
+399 VPLTEYTTILNE

-417 SGLISYTLTS
+417 SGLISYTLTG
-427 LVSGVQVRDT
+427 LVSGVQIRDT

-446 ALTDENVVLQGKL
+446 TLTDENVVFNGKL
-459 SKFYLKDV
+459 SKFYIKDL
-467 YSAEDALYFKMMYLS
+467 YTAEGALYFKMMYLS
-482 QAANSLLLT
+482 QARSSLLLT
-491 FNNTEKILF
+491 FNSREKILF
-500 TKEKEEIVRSYYQN
+500 TKETEDIARSYKQSMGS
-514 IHNNGVLGNCNTI
+514 NGLLDTCKTI
-527 ITFKDKNL
+527 ITFKDGN
-535 ITNKNEDWAQNYTV
+535 NQGEDN
-549 INTNGISDADHTFI
+549 
-563 RMDSTTRIST
+563 
-573 KDFIQLKPSTTYKLS
+573 
-588 IKRLTK
+588 
-594 NNIYYKITLSTVAD
+594 
-608 YRVPNSRLDEDVWVK
+608 
-623 NSSFT
+623 
-628 TFTTPATC
+628 
-636 KYGIISLGSDTPLTT
+636 
-651 NVLGRDIE
+651 
-659 VTLEEYDDYKE
+659 DYKE
-670 VAPVDKYHLFKL
+670 VAPVDKYRLFKL
-682 PHVTSHLTSNKI
+682 PKLTSPITSSKI
-694 PLKVDLIE
+694 PVRIDLVERGTI
-702 NGVVRET
+702 RET
-709 ISTTKEV
+709 INITKTV

-765 ISKQDIKL
+765 ISKHDIKL

-828 QYNLEIGSLRVDYP
+828 QYNLETGALRVDYP

-864 DVACGVSMIAVVR
+864 DAACGVTMIAVVR
-877 RKSLISTELVLC
+877 RKSLISTELLLC

-899 DIKALQGNGIYIP
+899 DIEALQGNGIYIP
-912 FKTSHNNLTQ
+912 FKTNHNNLTQ

-1044 TPTMLIFKNYL
+1044 TPTMLIFKNYI

-1106 NLKIDEDKV
+1106 NLKIDEAKV

-1121 TIAINVDKPR
+1121 TIAINVANPR

-1149 DTCKFNTID
+1149 DACKFNTID
-1158 INDNNYHSG
+1158 INDNNYHSS

-1185 DIGKVALYDLLEAE
+1185 DIGKVALYDLLETE

-1231 NQYLTRDLIINANEV
+1231 NQYLTRDLIIDANEV
-1246 SLPNQKPDINN
+1246 SLPNQKPDIIN

>member
-1 MPTTLSGKLLTNY
+1 MPTTLSGNLLTNY
-14 RTTSKYSEVFKYPSS
+14 RTTSKYSEVFKYPPS
-29 LDTSYE
+29 LDAGFQLT
-35 LASYFLLD
+35 AYFLLD

-59 IDNITNSTRVLTK
+59 IVNITNSTRVLTK
-72 DLTTFQNPLYL
+72 DITTFQNPLYL
-83 LDPVEKTLAIL
+83 LDPVENTLAIL

-137 IPSGSNVYI
+137 IPSGSNLYI

-158 KTFST
+158 KTFSN

-170 EVDLRANNFYMTGR
+170 EVDLRANNFYMAGR
-184 NTAIIY
+184 NIAIIY

-251 NRSAKEIM
+251 NRSTKEIM

-306 KALKPFITSQFLLI
+306 KALKPFITSQFLLL

-342 VRLEAKEPTLRY
+342 VRLEAKKPTLRY
-354 LDINAEVQSNNPNIK
+354 LDINAEIQSDNPNIK
-369 IAAPI
+369 VAAPI

-399 VPLTDYTNILKE
+399 VPLTEYNTILNE

-417 SGLISYTLTS
+417 SGLISYTLTG
-427 LVSGVQVRDT
+427 LVSGVKIRDT

-446 ALTDENVVLQGKL
+446 TLTDENVVFNGKL
-459 SKFYLKDV
+459 SKFYIKDL
-467 YSAEDALYFKMMYLS
+467 YTTEGALYFKMMYLS
-482 QAANSLLLT
+482 QARSSILLT
-491 FNNTEKILF
+491 FNSREKILF
-500 TKEKEEIVRSYYQN
+500 TKETEDIARSYKQSMGT
-514 IHNNGVLGNCNTI
+514 NGLLDTCKTI
-527 ITFKDKNL
+527 ITFKDGNDQG
-535 ITNKNEDWAQNYTV
+535 EDN
-549 INTNGISDADHTFI
+549 
-563 RMDSTTRIST
+563 
-573 KDFIQLKPSTTYKLS
+573 
-588 IKRLTK
+588 
-594 NNIYYKITLSTVAD
+594 
-608 YRVPNSRLDEDVWVK
+608 
-623 NSSFT
+623 
-628 TFTTPATC
+628 
-636 KYGIISLGSDTPLTT
+636 
-651 NVLGRDIE
+651 
-659 VTLEEYDDYKE
+659 DYKE
-670 VAPVDKYHLFKL
+670 VAPVDKYRLFKL
-682 PHVTSHLTSNKI
+682 PKLTSPITSSKI
-694 PLKVDLIE
+694 PVRIDLVERGTI
-702 NGVVRET
+702 RET
-709 ISTTKEV
+709 INITKTV
-716 TPKYAYKDIK
+716 TPKYSYKDIK

-765 ISKQDIKL
+765 ISKHDIKL

-796 RSDYAK
+796 RSDYAR

-807 DTLVMDIYINGYRL
+807 DTLIMDIYINGYRL

-828 QYNLEIGSLRVDYP
+828 QYNLETGALRVDYP

-847 KILTNQQL
+847 KILTSKQI
-855 NDLFNKNVS
+855 NDLFDKNIS
-864 DVACGVSMIAVVR
+864 DAACGVSMIAVVR
-877 RKSLISTELVLC
+877 RKSLISTELLLC

-899 DIKALQGNGIYIP
+899 DIEALQGNGIYIP
-912 FKTSHNNLTQ
+912 FKTNHNNLTQ

-1044 TPTMLIFKNYL
+1044 TPTMLIFKNYI

-1106 NLKIDEDKV
+1106 NLKIDEAKV

-1121 TIAINVDKPR
+1121 TIAINVANPR

-1149 DTCKFNTID
+1149 DACKFNTID

-1185 DIGKVALYDLLEAE
+1185 DIGKVALYDLLEDE

-1231 NQYLTRDLIINANEV
+1231 NQYLTRDLIIDANEV
-1246 SLPNQKPDINN
+1246 SLPNQKPDIIN

>member
-1 MPTTLSGKLLTNY
+1 MPTTLIGNLLTNY
-14 RTTSKYSEVFKYPSS
+14 RTTSKYSEVFKYPPS
-29 LDTSYE
+29 LDAGFQ
-35 LASYFLLD
+35 LATYFLLD

-59 IDNITNSTRVLTK
+59 IVNITNSTRVLTK

-83 LDPVEKTLAIL
+83 LDPVENTLTIL

-170 EVDLRANNFYMTGR
+170 EVDLRANNFYMAGR

-217 PIYLNTITNL
+217 PVYLNTITNL

-306 KALKPFITSQFLLI
+306 KALKPFITSQFLLL

-342 VRLEAKEPTLRY
+342 VRLEAKKPTLRY
-354 LDINAEVQSNNPNIK
+354 LDINAEIQSDNPNIK
-369 IAAPI
+369 VAAPI

-399 VPLTDYTNILKE
+399 VPLTEYNTILNE

-417 SGLISYTLTS
+417 SGLISYTLTG
-427 LVSGVQVRDT
+427 LVSGVKIRDT

-446 ALTDENVVLQGKL
+446 TLTDENVVFNGKL
-459 SKFYLKDV
+459 SKFYIKDL
-467 YSAEDALYFKMMYLS
+467 YTSEGALYFKMMYLS
-482 QAANSLLLT
+482 QARSSLLLT
-491 FNNTEKILF
+491 FNSREKILF
-500 TKEKEEIVRSYYQN
+500 TKETEDIARSYKQSMGT
-514 IHNNGVLGNCNTI
+514 NGLLDTCKTI
-527 ITFKDKNL
+527 ITFKDGNDQG
-535 ITNKNEDWAQNYTV
+535 EDN
-549 INTNGISDADHTFI
+549 
-563 RMDSTTRIST
+563 
-573 KDFIQLKPSTTYKLS
+573 
-588 IKRLTK
+588 
-594 NNIYYKITLSTVAD
+594 
-608 YRVPNSRLDEDVWVK
+608 
-623 NSSFT
+623 
-628 TFTTPATC
+628 
-636 KYGIISLGSDTPLTT
+636 
-651 NVLGRDIE
+651 
-659 VTLEEYDDYKE
+659 DYKE
-670 VAPVDKYHLFKL
+670 VAPVDKYRLFKL
-682 PHVTSHLTSNKI
+682 PKLTSPITSSKI
-694 PLKVDLIE
+694 PVRIDLVERGTI
-702 NGVVRET
+702 RET
-709 ISTTKEV
+709 INITKTV
-716 TPKYAYKDIK
+716 TPKYSYKDIK

-765 ISKQDIKL
+765 ISKHDIKL

-796 RSDYAK
+796 RSDYAR

-807 DTLVMDIYINGYRL
+807 DTLIMDIYINGYRL

-828 QYNLEIGSLRVDYP
+828 QYNLETGALRVDYP

-847 KILTNQQL
+847 KILTSKQI
-855 NDLFNKNVS
+855 NDLFDKNVS
-864 DVACGVSMIAVVR
+864 DAACGVTMIAVVR
-877 RKSLISTELVLC
+877 RKSLISTELLLC

-899 DIKALQGNGIYIP
+899 DIEALQGNGIYIP
-912 FKTSHNNLTQ
+912 FKTNHNNLTQ

-981 NTVKYVNTNTTY
+981 NTVKYINTNTTY

-1015 KAEDLDVMV
+1015 RAEDLDVMV

-1044 TPTMLIFKNYL
+1044 TPTMLIFKNYI

-1106 NLKIDEDKV
+1106 NLKIDEAKV

-1121 TIAINVDKPR
+1121 TIAINVANPR

-1149 DTCKFNTID
+1149 DACKFNTID
-1158 INDNNYHSG
+1158 INDNNYHSS

-1185 DIGKVALYDLLEAE
+1185 DIGKVALYDLLETE

-1213 NESST
+1213 NESSA

-1231 NQYLTRDLIINANEV
+1231 NQYLTRDLIIDANEV
-1246 SLPNQKPDINN
+1246 SLPNQKPDIIN

>member
-14 RTTSKYSEVFKYPSS
+14 RTTSKYSEVFKYSSS
-29 LDTSYE
+29 LDTGYE
-35 LASYFLLD
+35 LTSYFLLD

-59 IDNITNSTRVLTK
+59 IDNVTNSTRVLTK

-146 VDVTRTDGAVVT
+146 LDVTRTDGAVVT

-170 EVDLRANNFYMTGR
+170 EVDLRANNFYMAGR

-190 SYDLNSVITASATLQ
+190 SYDLNSVITASATLK

-227 FLGYQGYNLVS
+227 FLGYQGYNLVG

-306 KALKPFITSQFLLI
+306 KALKPFITSQFLLL

-342 VRLEAKEPTLRY
+342 VRLEAKTPTLRY
-354 LDINAEVQSNNPNIK
+354 LDINAEIQSDNPNIK
-369 IAAPI
+369 VAAPI
-374 EVKLEYRG
+374 EVRLEYRG

-393 QKRNFY
+393 QRRNFY
-399 VPLTDYTNILKE
+399 VPLTKYATILNE

-427 LVSGVQVRDT
+427 LVSGVQIRDT
-437 YDLSSLDQQ
+437 YDLSNLDQQ
-446 ALTDENVVLQGKL
+446 TLTDENVVFNGKL
-459 SKFYLKDV
+459 SKIYLKDL
-467 YSAEDALYFKMMYLS
+467 YTDEGALYFKMMYLS
-482 QAANSLLLT
+482 QARSSLLVT
-491 FNNTEKILF
+491 FNGREKILF
-500 TKEKEEIVRSYYQN
+500 TKETEDVARSYKKSMGT
-514 IHNNGVLGNCNTI
+514 NGLLDTCNTI
-527 ITFKDKNL
+527 ITFKDGNDQG
-535 ITNKNEDWAQNYTV
+535 ED
-549 INTNGISDADHTFI
+549 
-563 RMDSTTRIST
+563 
-573 KDFIQLKPSTTYKLS
+573 
-588 IKRLTK
+588 
-594 NNIYYKITLSTVAD
+594 
-608 YRVPNSRLDEDVWVK
+608 
-623 NSSFT
+623 
-628 TFTTPATC
+628 
-636 KYGIISLGSDTPLTT
+636 
-651 NVLGRDIE
+651 
-659 VTLEEYDDYKE
+659 DDYKE
-670 VAPVDKYHLFKL
+670 VAPVDKYRLFKL
-682 PHVTSHLTSNKI
+682 PKLTTPITTSKI
-694 PLKVDLIE
+694 PVRIDLVEGGTI
-702 NGVVRET
+702 RET
-709 ISTTKEV
+709 INITKTV
-716 TPKYAYKDIK
+716 TPKYSYKDIK

-743 ELEQGPK
+743 ELEQGSK
-750 TEFLKDNTY
+750 EEFLKDNTY
-759 TPTIIP
+759 TPTIVP
-765 ISKQDIKL
+765 ISKTEIKL

-796 RSDYAK
+796 RSDYAR

-821 PRTNSQQ
+821 PRSNSQQ
-828 QYNLEIGSLRVDYP
+828 QYNLEIGALRVDYP

-847 KILTNQQL
+847 KILTSKQI
-855 NDLFNKNVS
+855 NDLFDKNIS
-864 DVACGVSMIAVVR
+864 DAACGVTMIAVVR
-877 RKSLISTELVLC
+877 RKSLISTELLLC

-899 DIKALQGNGIYIP
+899 DIEALQGNGIYIP
-912 FKTSHNNLTQ
+912 FKTTHTNLTQ
-922 AQLRLFIRNKGDN
+922 AELRLFIRNKGDN

-952 NKQIL
+952 HKQIL

-970 ELIIVDSGYLT
+970 ELIIVNSGYLT
-981 NTVKYVNTNTTY
+981 NTVKYINTNTTY

-1024 NGLTLIPMK
+1024 NGLTLIPDK
-1033 DYTVIEPTLIN
+1033 DYTVIEPTLVN
-1044 TPTMLIFKNYL
+1044 TPTMLIFRNYL
-1055 PVGSTVEV
+1055 EVGSTIEV

-1106 NLKIDEDKV
+1106 NLKIDEAKV

-1121 TIAINVDKPR
+1121 TIAINVENPR

-1149 DTCKFNTID
+1149 DNCKFTTID
-1158 INDNNYHSG
+1158 INDNNYHTG
-1167 IGDSELSLFDT
+1167 IGDSELSLYDT

-1185 DIGKVALYDLLEAE
+1185 DIGKVVLYDLLEAE
-1199 RNNHQQNEPIILDC
+1199 RDNHQQNEPIILDC
-1213 NESST
+1213 NEPSK

-1225 DSKYIE
+1225 DSRYIE
-1231 NQYLTRDLIINANEV
+1231 NQYLTRDLIIDANEV
-1246 SLPNQKPDINN
+1246 NLPNRKPDITN

>member
-14 RTTSKYSEVFKYPSS
+14 RTTSKYSEVFKYPPS
-29 LDTSYE
+29 LDAGFQ
-35 LASYFLLD
+35 LAAYFLLD

-52 SASRKLI
+52 STSRKLI
-59 IDNITNSTRVLTK
+59 IVNITNSTRVLTK

-137 IPSGSNVYI
+137 IPSGSKVYI

-170 EVDLRANNFYMTGR
+170 EVDLRANNFYMAGR

-190 SYDLNSVITASATLQ
+190 SYDLNSVITASANLQ

-243 SVYKFNTS
+243 SVYKFNTA

-306 KALKPFITSQFLLI
+306 KALKPFITSQFLLL

-342 VRLEAKEPTLRY
+342 VRLEAKKPTLRY
-354 LDINAEVQSNNPNIK
+354 LDINAEIQSDNPNIK
-369 IAAPI
+369 VAAPI

-399 VPLTDYTNILKE
+399 VPLTEYTTILNE

-427 LVSGVQVRDT
+427 LVSGVQIRDT

-446 ALTDENVVLQGKL
+446 TLTDENVVFNGKL
-459 SKFYLKDV
+459 SKFYIKDL
-467 YSAEDALYFKMMYLS
+467 YTAEGALYFKMMYLS
-482 QAANSLLLT
+482 QARSSLLLT
-491 FNNTEKILF
+491 FNSREKILF
-500 TKEKEEIVRSYYQN
+500 TKENEDIARSYKQSMGT
-514 IHNNGVLGNCNTI
+514 NGLLDTCKTI
-527 ITFKDKNL
+527 ITFKDGN
-535 ITNKNEDWAQNYTV
+535 NQGEDN
-549 INTNGISDADHTFI
+549 
-563 RMDSTTRIST
+563 
-573 KDFIQLKPSTTYKLS
+573 
-588 IKRLTK
+588 
-594 NNIYYKITLSTVAD
+594 
-608 YRVPNSRLDEDVWVK
+608 
-623 NSSFT
+623 
-628 TFTTPATC
+628 
-636 KYGIISLGSDTPLTT
+636 
-651 NVLGRDIE
+651 
-659 VTLEEYDDYKE
+659 DYKE
-670 VAPVDKYHLFKL
+670 VAPVDKYRLFKL
-682 PHVTSHLTSNKI
+682 PKLTSPITSSKI
-694 PLKVDLIE
+694 PVRIDLVERGTI
-702 NGVVRET
+702 RET
-709 ISTTKEV
+709 INITKTV

-765 ISKQDIKL
+765 ISKHDIKL

-796 RSDYAK
+796 RSDYAR

-807 DTLVMDIYINGYRL
+807 DTLIMDIYINGYRL

-828 QYNLEIGSLRVDYP
+828 QYNLETGALRVDYP

-847 KILTNQQL
+847 KILTSKQI
-855 NDLFNKNVS
+855 NDLFDKNIS
-864 DVACGVSMIAVVR
+864 DAACGVTMIAVVR
-877 RKSLISTELVLC
+877 RKSLISTELLLC

-899 DIKALQGNGIYIP
+899 DIEALQGNGIYIP
-912 FKTSHNNLTQ
+912 FKTNHNNLTQ

-1044 TPTMLIFKNYL
+1044 TPTMLIFKNYI

-1106 NLKIDEDKV
+1106 NLKIDEGKV

-1121 TIAINVDKPR
+1121 TIAINVANPR

-1140 PHSNLKLIE
+1140 LHSNLKLIE
-1149 DTCKFNTID
+1149 DACKFNTID
-1158 INDNNYHSG
+1158 INDNNYHSS

-1185 DIGKVALYDLLEAE
+1185 DIGKVALYDLLEDE

-1231 NQYLTRDLIINANEV
+1231 NQYLTRDLIIDANEV
-1246 SLPNQKPDINN
+1246 SLPNQKPDIIN

>member
-29 LDTSYE
+29 LDTGYE
-35 LASYFLLD
+35 LTSYFLLD

-59 IDNITNSTRVLTK
+59 IDNVTNSTRVLTK

-94 AKPNIVATL
+94 SKPNIVATL

-170 EVDLRANNFYMTGR
+170 EVDLRANNFYIAGR

-190 SYDLNSVITASATLQ
+190 SYDLNSVITASSTLQ

-243 SVYKFNTS
+243 SVYKFNTA

-306 KALKPFITSQFLLI
+306 KALKPFITSQFLLL

-342 VRLEAKEPTLRY
+342 VRLEAKTPTLRY
-354 LDINAEVQSNNPNIK
+354 LDINAEIQSDNPNIK
-369 IAAPI
+369 VAVPI

-399 VPLTDYTNILKE
+399 VPLTEYSTILNE

-427 LVSGVQVRDT
+427 LVSGVQIRDT

-446 ALTDENVVLQGKL
+446 TLTDENVVFNGKL
-459 SKFYLKDV
+459 SKFYIKDL
-467 YSAEDALYFKMMYLS
+467 YTAEGALYFKMMYLS
-482 QAANSLLLT
+482 QARSSLLLT
-491 FNNTEKILF
+491 FNSREKILF
-500 TKEKEEIVRSYYQN
+500 TKENEDIARSYKQSM
-514 IHNNGVLGNCNTI
+514 GNTGLLDTCKTI
-527 ITFKDKNL
+527 ITFKDGN
-535 ITNKNEDWAQNYTV
+535 NQGEDN
-549 INTNGISDADHTFI
+549 
-563 RMDSTTRIST
+563 
-573 KDFIQLKPSTTYKLS
+573 
-588 IKRLTK
+588 
-594 NNIYYKITLSTVAD
+594 
-608 YRVPNSRLDEDVWVK
+608 
-623 NSSFT
+623 
-628 TFTTPATC
+628 
-636 KYGIISLGSDTPLTT
+636 
-651 NVLGRDIE
+651 
-659 VTLEEYDDYKE
+659 DYKE
-670 VAPVDKYHLFKL
+670 VAPVDKYRLFKL
-682 PHVTSHLTSNKI
+682 PKLTTPITSSKI
-694 PLKVDLIE
+694 PVKIDLVERGTI
-702 NGVVRET
+702 RET
-709 ISTTKEV
+709 INITKTV
-716 TPKYAYKDIK
+716 TPKYSYKDIK

-743 ELEQGPK
+743 ELEQGSK
-750 TEFLKDNTY
+750 EEFLKDNTY

-765 ISKQDIKL
+765 ISKTEIKL

-796 RSDYAK
+796 RSDYAR

-821 PRTNSQQ
+821 PRSNSQQ
-828 QYNLEIGSLRVDYP
+828 QYNLETGALRVDYP

-847 KILTNQQL
+847 KILTSKQI
-855 NDLFNKNVS
+855 NDLFDKNIS
-864 DVACGVSMIAVVR
+864 DAACGVTMIAVVR
-877 RKSLISTELVLC
+877 RKSLISTELLLC

-899 DIKALQGNGIYIP
+899 DIEALQGNGIYIP
-912 FKTSHNNLTQ
+912 FKTTHTNLTQ
-922 AQLRLFIRNKGDN
+922 AELRLFIRNKGDN

-952 NKQIL
+952 HKQIL

-970 ELIIVDSGYLT
+970 ELIIVNSGYLT
-981 NTVKYVNTNTTY
+981 NTVKYINTNTTY

-1024 NGLTLIPMK
+1024 NGLTLIPDK
-1033 DYTVIEPTLIN
+1033 DYTVIEPTLVN
-1044 TPTMLIFKNYL
+1044 TPTMLIFRNYL
-1055 PVGSTVEV
+1055 EVGSTIEV

-1106 NLKIDEDKV
+1106 NLKIDEAKV

-1121 TIAINVDKPR
+1121 TIAINVENPR

-1149 DTCKFNTID
+1149 DNCKFTTID
-1158 INDNNYHSG
+1158 INDNNYHTG
-1167 IGDSELSLFDT
+1167 IGDSELSLYDT

-1185 DIGKVALYDLLEAE
+1185 DIGKVVLYDLLEAE
-1199 RNNHQQNEPIILDC
+1199 RDNHQQNEPIILDC
-1213 NESST
+1213 NESSK

-1225 DSKYIE
+1225 DSRYIE
-1231 NQYLTRDLIINANEV
+1231 NQYLTRDLIIDANEV
-1246 SLPNQKPDINN
+1246 NLPNRKPDITN

>member
-1 MPTTLSGKLLTNY
+1 MPTTLSGNLLTNY
-14 RTTSKYSEVFKYPSS
+14 RTTSKYSEVFKYPPS
-29 LDTSYE
+29 LDAGFQ
-35 LASYFLLD
+35 LAAYFLLD

-59 IDNITNSTRVLTK
+59 IVNITNSTRVLTK

-137 IPSGSNVYI
+137 IPSGSKVYI

-170 EVDLRANNFYMTGR
+170 EVDLRANNFYMAGR

-306 KALKPFITSQFLLI
+306 KALKPFITSQFLLL

-342 VRLEAKEPTLRY
+342 VRLEAKTPTLRY
-354 LDINAEVQSNNPNIK
+354 LDINAEIQSDNPNIK
-369 IAAPI
+369 VAAPI

-399 VPLTDYTNILKE
+399 VPLNEYSTILNE

-427 LVSGVQVRDT
+427 LVSGVQIRDT

-446 ALTDENVVLQGKL
+446 TLTDENVVFNGKL
-459 SKFYLKDV
+459 SKFYIKDL
-467 YSAEDALYFKMMYLS
+467 YTAEGSLYFKMMYLS
-482 QAANSLLLT
+482 QARSSLLLT
-491 FNNTEKILF
+491 FNSREKILF
-500 TKEKEEIVRSYYQN
+500 TKETEDIARSYKQSMGT
-514 IHNNGVLGNCNTI
+514 NGLLDTCKTI
-527 ITFKDKNL
+527 ITFKDGN
-535 ITNKNEDWAQNYTV
+535 NQGEDN
-549 INTNGISDADHTFI
+549 
-563 RMDSTTRIST
+563 
-573 KDFIQLKPSTTYKLS
+573 
-588 IKRLTK
+588 
-594 NNIYYKITLSTVAD
+594 
-608 YRVPNSRLDEDVWVK
+608 
-623 NSSFT
+623 
-628 TFTTPATC
+628 
-636 KYGIISLGSDTPLTT
+636 
-651 NVLGRDIE
+651 
-659 VTLEEYDDYKE
+659 DYKE
-670 VAPVDKYHLFKL
+670 VAPVDKYRLFKL
-682 PHVTSHLTSNKI
+682 PKLTSPITSSKI
-694 PLKVDLIE
+694 PVRIDLVERGTI
-702 NGVVRET
+702 RET
-709 ISTTKEV
+709 INITKEV

-765 ISKQDIKL
+765 ISKHDIKL

-807 DTLVMDIYINGYRL
+807 DTLIMDIYINGYRL

-828 QYNLEIGSLRVDYP
+828 QYNLETGALRVDYP

-864 DVACGVSMIAVVR
+864 DAACGVTMIAVVR
-877 RKSLISTELVLC
+877 RKSLISTELLLC

-899 DIKALQGNGIYIP
+899 DIEALQGNGIYIP
-912 FKTSHNNLTQ
+912 FKTNHNNLTQ

-1024 NGLTLIPMK
+1024 NGLTLIPDK

-1044 TPTMLIFKNYL
+1044 TPTMLIFKNYI

-1106 NLKIDEDKV
+1106 NLKIDEGKV

-1121 TIAINVDKPR
+1121 TIAINVANPR

-1149 DTCKFNTID
+1149 DACKFNTID
-1158 INDNNYHSG
+1158 INDNNYHSS

-1213 NESST
+1213 NESSN

-1231 NQYLTRDLIINANEV
+1231 NQYLTRDLIIDANEV
-1246 SLPNQKPDINN
+1246 SLPNQKPDIIN